1 MYIVLSW
8 IQWSGKWTQARILE
22 KKYNFEIFDT
32 WAHIRELAKEDS
44 ELGREIKER
53 IDAWNLVSIDILEKV
68 VWEFI
73 KNHDENSNI
82 IFDWIPRSLEQ
93 KEFFDRVVKNF
104 KIIYLNLSKEEWEN
118 RVLWRRICFSCQ
130 STYSR
135 TYEHKFCE
143 KCWWKLWVRVDD
155 SDDAALQKRIDIFFA
170 QTVPVIESY
179 RNDWKVIDIDAALEP
194 EEVNKLIEKAL
205 NLEEIEK
212 SRIREVTTSEKDLSE
227 LSKLYKIFG
236 EWYEISSRNIGFI
249 YNSPRDYL
257 FAYEI
262 DDKLVWT
269 ISLSMCLSAGKK
281 PYMMIDNFCVD
292 EKYRWIGIWKALL
305 EKAENIAKAYWCYK
319 MVLLSNKRHTEFH
332 KTYVKFGL
340 DSDIALGFKKYI

>member
-1 MYIVLSW
+1 MYIVLAW
-8 IQWSGKWTQARILE
+8 IQWSGKGTQARILE

-32 WAHIRELAKEDS
+32 GAHIRELAKEDT
-44 ELGREIKER
+44 ELWKEIKKT
-53 IDAWNLVSIDILEKV
+53 IDAWNLVTIEILEKV

-73 KNHDENSNI
+73 ANHSPDANI
-82 IFDWIPRSLEQ
+82 IFDGIPRNLEQ
-93 KEFFDRVVKNF
+93 KTFFDRVVKDF
-104 KIIYLNLSKEEWEN
+104 QVVYLNLSKEEWEN
-118 RVLWRRICFSCQ
+118 RVIGRRMCFSCRA
-130 STYSR
+130 TYPR
-135 TYEHKFCE
+135 NYEHKFCE
-143 KCWWKLWVRVDD
+143 KCWGKLWVRVDD

-179 RNDWKVIDIDAALEP
+179 RKEWKVIDIDASLEP
-194 EEVNKLIEKAL
+194 EEVNKQIEKAL
-205 NLEEIEK
+205 NLEEIET

-236 EWYEISSRNIGFI
+236 EGYEISSRNVGFI

-257 FAYEI
+257 FAYEL
-262 DDKLVWT
+262 DEKLVWT

-292 EKYRWIGIWKALL
+292 EKYRWIGIGKALL
-305 EKAENIAKAYWCYK
+305 EKSESIAKAYWCYK

-332 KTYVKFGL
+332 KTYVKFWL